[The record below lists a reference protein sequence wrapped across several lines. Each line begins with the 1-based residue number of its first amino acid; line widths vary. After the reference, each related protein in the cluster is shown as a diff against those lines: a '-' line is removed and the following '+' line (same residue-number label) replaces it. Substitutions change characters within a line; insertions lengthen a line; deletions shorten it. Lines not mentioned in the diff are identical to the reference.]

1 MAGGDR
7 RRQPGVDHDG
17 GRAHD
22 LAGAGRRA
30 VPAVHGEHAAGVEPR
45 RGAHRPPAHVRS
57 AGQVMTRGRRSVLR
71 ERDVAILVVSTFI
84 SVTGDAAALIAL
96 TLRLHAHG
104 QGGWVIAA
112 LMLAGS
118 APMIVL
124 SPFAGRVV
132 DRIDSRTAIATSALA
147 QAACALALA
156 AVTDTAA
163 TLVLVAMLAS
173 ASTVMAPAVGA
184 LLPRTVPEDRIVE
197 ASAHQQTAMVV
208 GNLAGPM
215 VGGLLTGIFGS
226 RAPLI
231 VDAISFLVVAG
242 AVFLVRTRRHLAR
255 ESTSSVRALSGVRVI
270 WQDSVVRAV
279 VVTMTALVLAA
290 GAVKIA
296 EGFLIKDA
304 LRASDLVYGVVS
316 AMWMAG
322 MVVGSALTP
331 RLGRDT
337 IRLLRMMALA
347 EVLLAVGLIGAG
359 VSPIWP
365 LAAVAF
371 VVGGLGNGV
380 LSVACRTIV
389 TLRVPDEYR
398 GRAFGVMTGSINA
411 GSVVA
416 FAAGGALV
424 AAFGPRVSIV
434 GCGAASLAATLVF
447 AAYTRR
453 AEVTPPPWSPTPLP
467 ETTGAM
473 SVPADTVR
481 AWASLPPTG

>member
-1 MAGGDR
+1 VTSR
-7 RRQPGVDHDG
+7 
-17 GRAHD
+17 
-22 LAGAGRRA
+22 
-30 VPAVHGEHAAGVEPR
+30 
-45 RGAHRPPAHVRS
+45 
-57 AGQVMTRGRRSVLR
+57 RRSVLR
-71 ERDVAILVVSTFI
+71 ERDVAILVGSTVV

-104 QGGWVIAA
+104 HGGWVIAA

-124 SPFAGRVV
+124 SPLAGRLV
-132 DRIDSRTAIATSALA
+132 DRIDSRTAIASSALA
-147 QAACALALA
+147 QAACAFALA
-156 AVTDTAA
+156 QVTDIVA
-163 TLVLVAMLAS
+163 TLLFVAVLAA
-173 ASTVMAPAVGA
+173 ASTVMGPAVGA
-184 LLPRTVPEDRIVE
+184 LLPRAVPEDRIVE

-208 GNLAGPM
+208 GNLAGPL
-215 VGGLLTGIFGS
+215 VGGLLTGVFDS

-255 ESTSSVRALSGVRVI
+255 ESTSPAPAISGVRVI

-290 GAVKIA
+290 GAVNIA
-296 EGFLIKDA
+296 EVFLIKDA
-304 LRASDLVYGVVS
+304 LHASDLVYGVVS

-331 RLGRDT
+331 RFGRDT

-347 EVLLAVGLIGAG
+347 EVVLAVGLIGAG

-365 LAAVAF
+365 LAAIAF
-371 VVGGLGNGV
+371 VVGGLGNGA

-424 AAFGPRVSIV
+424 AAFGPRASIV
-434 GCGAASLAATLVF
+434 GCGAAALVVGLVF
-447 AAYTRR
+447 VAYTRR
-453 AEVTPPPWSPTPLP
+453 TKAPTPTRTAEPSP
-467 ETTGAM
+467 ETVDVL
-473 SVPADTVR
+473 SVHVDSVR
-481 AWASLPPTG
+481 AWASPPPTG

>member
-1 MAGGDR
+1 
-7 RRQPGVDHDG
+7 
-17 GRAHD
+17 
-22 LAGAGRRA
+22 
-30 VPAVHGEHAAGVEPR
+30 
-45 RGAHRPPAHVRS
+45 
-57 AGQVMTRGRRSVLR
+57 MTARRRSVLR
-71 ERDVAILVVSTFI
+71 ERDVAILVASTVI

-124 SPFAGRVV
+124 SPLAGLVV
-132 DRIDSRTAIATSALA
+132 DRIDSRTAIASSALA
-147 QAACALALA
+147 QAVCAFALAE
-156 AVTDTAA
+156 VTDTAV
-163 TLVLVAMLAS
+163 TLVLVGLLAA
-173 ASTVMAPAVGA
+173 ASTVMGPAVAA
-184 LLPRTVPEDRIVE
+184 LLPRAVPEDRIVE
-197 ASAHQQTAMVV
+197 ASAHQQTGFVV

-215 VGGLLTGIFGS
+215 VGGLLTGAFGS
-226 RAPLI
+226 RAPLV

-255 ESTSSVRALSGVRVI
+255 ESTSRPAAVSGARLL
-270 WQDSVVRAV
+270 WQDPVLRAV
-279 VVTMTALVLAA
+279 VSTMTALVLAA
-290 GAVKIA
+290 GAVNIA
-296 EGFLIKDA
+296 EVFLIKDA
-304 LRASDLVYGVVS
+304 LHATDLVYGVVS

-337 IRLLRMMALA
+337 VRLLRVMAAA
-347 EVLLAVGLIGAG
+347 EVVLAVGLMGAG
-359 VSPIWP
+359 VSPVWP
-365 LAAVAF
+365 LAAIAF
-371 VVGGLGNGV
+371 VVGGLGNGA

-424 AAFGPRVSIV
+424 AAFGPHASIV
-434 GCGAASLAATLVF
+434 GCGVAALVVGLVF
-447 AAYTRR
+447 VAYARR
-453 AEVTPPPWSPTPLP
+453 TKAPTSPRTAEPAP
-467 ETTGAM
+467 ETVDVV
-473 SVPADTVR
+473 SVHVDSVR
-481 AWASLPPTG
+481 AWASPPPTG

>member
-1 MAGGDR
+1 
-7 RRQPGVDHDG
+7 
-17 GRAHD
+17 
-22 LAGAGRRA
+22 
-30 VPAVHGEHAAGVEPR
+30 
-45 RGAHRPPAHVRS
+45 
-57 AGQVMTRGRRSVLR
+57 MTRGRRSVLR

-124 SPFAGRVV
+124 SPLAGRLV

-156 AVTDTAA
+156 AVTDTAV
-163 TLVLVAMLAS
+163 TLVLVALLAS
-173 ASTVMAPAVGA
+173 ASTVMGPAVGA

-197 ASAHQQTAMVV
+197 ASAHQQTAMVM

-215 VGGLLTGIFGS
+215 VGGLLTGLFGS
-226 RAPLI
+226 RAPLV
-231 VDAISFLVVAG
+231 VDAVSFLVVAG

-255 ESTSSVRALSGVRVI
+255 ESTSPIRAMSGVRVI
-270 WQDSVVRAV
+270 WRDSVVRAV

-290 GAVKIA
+290 GAVNIA
-296 EGFLIKDA
+296 EVFLIKDA
-304 LRASDLVYGVVS
+304 LHASDLVYGVVS

-337 IRLLRMMALA
+337 IRLLRLMALA
-347 EVLLAVGLIGAG
+347 EVVLAVGLIGAG

-424 AAFGPRVSIV
+424 AAFGPRISIV
-434 GCGAASLAATLVF
+434 GCGAASLVAGLVF
-447 AAYTRR
+447 AAYIRR
-453 AEVTPPPWSPTPLP
+453 AEVTAPPWSPTPPP
-467 ETTGAM
+467 ETTGTM

>member
-30 VPAVHGEHAAGVEPR
+30 VPAVHGEHAAAVEPR
-45 RGAHRPPAHVRS
+45 RGTHRPPAHVRS
-57 AGQVMTRGRRSVLR
+57 AGQVMTRGRRCVLR

-124 SPFAGRVV
+124 SPLAGRLV

-156 AVTDTAA
+156 LVTDTAS
-163 TLVLVAMLAS
+163 TLVLVALLAA
-173 ASTVMAPAVGA
+173 ASTIMGPAVGA
-184 LLPRTVPEDRIVE
+184 LLPRTVPDDGVVE
-197 ASAHQQTAMVV
+197 ASAAQQTGFVV

-215 VGGLLTGIFGS
+215 VGGLLTGAFGS
-226 RAPLI
+226 RAPLV

-255 ESTSSVRALSGVRVI
+255 ESTSPIRAMSGVRVI
-270 WQDSVVRAV
+270 WRDSVVRAV

-290 GAVKIA
+290 GGGKHTP
-296 EGFLIKDA
+296 
-304 LRASDLVYGVVS
+304 GV
-316 AMWMAG
+316 
-322 MVVGSALTP
+322 
-331 RLGRDT
+331 
-337 IRLLRMMALA
+337 
-347 EVLLAVGLIGAG
+347 
-359 VSPIWP
+359 P
-365 LAAVAF
+365 LHEAPH
-371 VVGGLGNGV
+371 
-380 LSVACRTIV
+380 THD
-389 TLRVPDEYR
+389 P
-398 GRAFGVMTGSINA
+398 
-411 GSVVA
+411 
-416 FAAGGALV
+416 
-424 AAFGPRVSIV
+424 
-434 GCGAASLAATLVF
+434 
-447 AAYTRR
+447 
-453 AEVTPPPWSPTPLP
+453 
-467 ETTGAM
+467 
-473 SVPADTVR
+473 
-481 AWASLPPTG
+481 

>member
-30 VPAVHGEHAAGVEPR
+30 VPAVHGEHAAGVEPGGR
-45 RGAHRPPAHVRS
+45 AHRPPAPVRS
-57 AGQVMTRGRRSVLR
+57 PGQAMSPGRHSVLR

-84 SVTGDAAALIAL
+84 PATRDAAALIAL

-104 QGGWVIAA
+104 HGGWVIAA

-124 SPFAGRVV
+124 SPLAGRVV
-132 DRIDSRTAIATSALA
+132 DRIDRRTAIASSALA
-147 QAACALALA
+147 QALCALALA
-156 AVTDTAA
+156 AVTDTAV
-163 TLVLVAMLAS
+163 TLVLVALLAA
-173 ASTVMAPAVGA
+173 ASTVMGPAVAA
-184 LLPRTVPEDRIVE
+184 LLPRAVPADRIVE
-197 ASAHQQTAMVV
+197 ASAHQQTAFVV

-215 VGGLLTGIFGS
+215 VGGLLTGAFGS

-231 VDAISFLVVAG
+231 VDAISFLVVGG
-242 AVFLVRTRRHLAR
+242 AVFLLRTRRHLAR
-255 ESTSSVRALSGVRVI
+255 ESTSPMRAMSGVRVI

-290 GAVKIA
+290 GAVNIA
-296 EGFLIKDA
+296 EVLLIKDA
-304 LRASDLVYGVVS
+304 LHASDLVYGVVS

-337 IRLLRMMALA
+337 IRLLRLMALA
-347 EVLLAVGLIGAG
+347 ELVLAVGLIAAG

-424 AAFGPRVSIV
+424 AAFGPRISVV
-434 GCGAASLAATLVF
+434 GCGAASLVAGLVF
-447 AAYTRR
+447 AAYIRR
-453 AEVTPPPWSPTPLP
+453 AEVTAPPLGPEPPP
-467 ETTGAM
+467 ETTGTR